1 MDKTASYGLNKP
13 TYDESADIATLN
25 ENTDIIDTALTPTAD
40 PTQVPTGNG
49 PGKLGQWVSWLTN
62 RIKAI
67 TGSTNWWDTPVTTI
81 EALNSGKQATITG
94 AASTI
99 TTNNLAAG
107 RALVTNAS
115 GKVMVSAVTSEELDC
130 LFSASENIQDQLN
143 AKETPAGAQAK
154 ANTAENNAKAYV
166 GDKTALQTT
175 AKSTIVAAV
184 NELFTNVSDGKNL
197 VASAITDKGVPAS
210 GSDTFPVL
218 AGKIEDIPAGGEY
231 GTATAA
237 QVLSGYTIGTESGIV
252 AGNIPSKGAAT
263 ITPGTTNQTIA
274 AGQYLSGVQTII
286 GDANLSPANIKSGVN
301 IFGVSGALSSN
312 SIKSIQHITITLST
326 GVNSVSTSINSV
338 IPANTII
345 LCNGFH
351 ANNTGASPAANFVY
365 FELYNAATVKAYR
378 YQASST
384 YYAYAS
390 AIIIEF
396 GSNAV
401 KSKQIGYLASR
412 QTASIA
418 QVDPAKSILTCAGL
432 YSAETSGTGY
442 WPGSFFNLYLQ
453 NNTTIYAGT
462 TTAGAT
468 TCYWNL
474 MEFY

>member
-1 MDKTASYGLNKP
+1 MDKTANYSLNKP
-13 TYDESADIATLN
+13 TYEEMADVAVLN
-25 ENTDIIDTALTPTAD
+25 ENADLIDTALAGKVDKETGKGLSAEDYTAEEK
-40 PTQVPTGNG
+40 T
-49 PGKLGQWVSWLTN
+49 KLAGIEAGAN
-62 RIKAI
+62 NYAH
-67 TGSTNWWDTPVTTI
+67 PVTHPPSII
-81 EALNSGKQATITG
+81 EQDANNQFVSDAEKEAWN
-94 AASTI
+94 AA
-99 TTNNLAAG
+99 
-107 RALVTNAS
+107 
-115 GKVMVSAVTSEELDC
+115 
-130 LFSASENIQDQLN
+130 
-143 AKETPAGAQAK
+143 ET
-154 ANTAENNAKAYV
+154 NAKAYV
-166 GDKTALQTT
+166 GDKNTLLTT
-175 AKSTIVAAV
+175 AKATVVAAV

-197 VASAITDKGVPAS
+197 IAAAITGKGVSAS

-218 AGKIEDIPAGGEY
+218 AGKIGDIPAGGEY

-274 AGQYLSGVQTII
+274 AGQYLSGVQTVV

-351 ANNTGASPAANFVY
+351 ANNTSASPAANFVY
-365 FELYNAATVKAYR
+365 FELYNATTVKAYR

-396 GSNAV
+396 AGSSV
-401 KSKQIGYLASR
+401 RSKQIGYLASR

-432 YSAETSGTGY
+432 FSAETSGTGY
-442 WPGSFFNLYLQ
+442 WPGMFFNLYLQ
-453 NNTTIYAGT
+453 SNTAIYAGT
-462 TTAGAT
+462 TTAGSA

-474 MEFY
+474 IEFY